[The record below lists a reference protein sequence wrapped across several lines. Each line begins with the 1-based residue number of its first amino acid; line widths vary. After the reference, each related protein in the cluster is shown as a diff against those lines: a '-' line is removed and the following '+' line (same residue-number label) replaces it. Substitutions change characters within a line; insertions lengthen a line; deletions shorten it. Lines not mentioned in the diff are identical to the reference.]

1 MAGHAARYHRYHGA
15 VATPSR
21 FKGRPRQARACDER
35 AFETCHI
42 KVQLASASMSIR
54 QRDCRQRKRWLGM
67 CSRQPCAMMRA
78 RLRT

>member
-42 KVQLASASMSIR
+42 KVQ
-54 QRDCRQRKRWLGM
+54 
-67 CSRQPCAMMRA
+67 P
-78 RLRT
+78 RLRIHVDQAAGLSPA